1 MSFSPF
7 FAPASRRNGFI
18 TYETGLHKNASLQIY
33 PFYFRIPKKIAGQ
46 AGNDVILAGRFGDDM
61 LWLEDLTVDDRTA
74 EGEFVGIFQV
84 ITEAESAGKRR
95 YLDPVSGYLAI
106 NVE

>member
-33 PFYFRIPKKIAGQ
+33 LFYFRIPKKIAGQ
-46 AGNDVILAGRFGDDM
+46 AGNDS
-61 LWLEDLTVDDRTA
+61 LWFEDLAVDDRTA
-74 EGEFVGIFQV
+74 ECEFVGIFEV
-84 ITEAESAGKRR
+84 VTEAETAGKRR
-95 YLDPVSGYLAI
+95 DLDTVLSYLAV

>member
-33 PFYFRIPKKIAGQ
+33 LFYFRIPKKIAGQ
-46 AGNDVILAGRFGDDM
+46 AGNDISWF
-61 LWLEDLTVDDRTA
+61 ENLTVDDRTA
-74 EGEFVGIFQV
+74 EGKFVGIFEV
-84 ITEAESAGKRR
+84 VAEAESAGKRR
-95 YLDPVSGYLAI
+95 YLDTVLGYLAVDI
-106 NVE
+106 E